1 MTKQEILRQI
11 ETILDNA
18 YDSED
23 LLIKFSF
30 QKLEDKNQKSKFT
43 FLLDSKPK
51 KTDKERL
58 SEELE
63 KLLELCKNEKRGET
77 PDYYKPQPYQ
87 PFQPP
92 FIPNTPFQPPFIPNT
107 PYQPIAPFY
116 WDKVICNGRG
126 IAACDNQGYFQ
137 DYNNTSFVKGYN
149 YP

>member
-1 MTKQEILRQI
+1 MSKQEILRQI

-43 FLLDSKPK
+43 FLLDSKPN
-51 KTDKERL
+51 KTDKGRL

-63 KLLELCKNEKRGET
+63 KLLELCKNEKRGEI

-87 PFQPP
+87 PYFV
-92 FIPNTPFQPPFIPNT
+92 PNA
-107 PYQPIAPFY
+107 PYQPVAPFY
-116 WDKVICNGRG
+116 WDKVICNGSG
-126 IAACDNQGYFQ
+126 IVACDDQGYFQ
-137 DYNNTSFVKGYN
+137 DYNNTGFVKGYN

>member
-43 FLLDSKPK
+43 FLLNSKPK

-63 KLLELCKNEKRGET
+63 KFLELCKNEKRGEI
-77 PDYYKPQPYQ
+77 PQPYHPYQPYQ
-87 PFQPP
+87 PYFV
-92 FIPNTPFQPPFIPNT
+92 PNTPFQPT
-107 PYQPIAPFY
+107 APFY
-116 WDKVICNGRG
+116 WNKIIGSG
-126 IAACDNQGYFQ
+126 IAVCDDQGYFQ
-137 DYNNTSFVKGYN
+137 DYNNTGFVKGYN

>member
-23 LLIKFSF
+23 LSIKFSF
-30 QKLEDKNQKSKFT
+30 QKLEGKKQKSKFT
-43 FLLDSKPK
+43 FLLDSKTK

-63 KLLELCKNEKRGET
+63 KLLELCKNEKREEI
-77 PDYYKPQPYQ
+77 PDYYKPQ
-87 PFQPP
+87 
-92 FIPNTPFQPPFIPNT
+92 

-116 WDKVICNGRG
+116 WDKIICSGSG
-126 IAACDNQGYFQ
+126 IAACDDQGYFQ
-137 DYNNTSFVKGYN
+137 DYNSTGFVKGYN

>member
-11 ETILDNA
+11 ETILENA

-30 QKLEDKNQKSKFT
+30 QKLEDKNQKLKFT
-43 FLLDSKPK
+43 FLLDNKPN
-51 KTDKERL
+51 KTDKGRL

-77 PDYYKPQPYQ
+77 PQPYHPYQ
-87 PFQPP
+87 PYF
-92 FIPNTPFQPPFIPNT
+92 T
-107 PYQPIAPFY
+107 
-116 WDKVICNGRG
+116 CNGSG
-126 IAACDNQGYFQ
+126 IAACDDQGYFQ
-137 DYNNTSFVKGYN
+137 DYNNTGFVKGYN